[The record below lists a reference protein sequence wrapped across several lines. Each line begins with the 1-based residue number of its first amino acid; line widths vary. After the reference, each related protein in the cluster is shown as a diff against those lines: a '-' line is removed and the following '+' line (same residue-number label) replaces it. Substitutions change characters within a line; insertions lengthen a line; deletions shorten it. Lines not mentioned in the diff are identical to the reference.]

1 MKIQFSFLWLF
12 FLPLIVYFHLQ
23 KVCLFLFI
31 LMSTHE
37 CMHVL
42 IAKICKYK
50 IEKITIYPFGLCAS
64 IENFEY
70 RNSILEIIVTVAG
83 LSVHVVVHLFL
94 PLCKP
99 LFSPVFLAYMQNA
112 NIALLLFNC
121 LPIYPL
127 DGGRIVRNILELFL
141 PYQMAKKIAMC
152 TSCIFFIICMYT
164 LSFTSLQRCFFSIV
178 MSVYYISLILY
189 FKKDVHTFY
198 MYRFIHPI
206 QKNIK
211 MHSCND
217 IYKNH
222 TNVYIKNGCI
232 KNEKDFL
239 YTCI

>member
-1 MKIQFSFLWLF
+1 MKV
-12 FLPLIVYFHLQ
+12 IVQ
-23 KVCLFLFI
+23 KVKHANC
-31 LMSTHE
+31 
-37 CMHVL
+37 VVDN
-42 IAKICKYK
+42 KIV
-50 IEKITIYPFGLCAS
+50 S
-64 IENFEY
+64 
-70 RNSILEIIVTVAG
+70 EIKHG
-83 LSVHVVVHLFL
+83 F
-94 PLCKP
+94 
-99 LFSPVFLAYMQNA
+99 
-112 NIALLLFNC
+112 LLLVSFTYGDS
-121 LPIYPL
+121 LIE
-127 DGGRIVRNILELFL
+127 V
-141 PYQMAKKIAMC
+141 QKMAKKIAMC

-232 KNEKDFL
+232 KNEKG
-239 YTCI
+239 